1 MLRVFNGVVHRENR
15 QCPMFSLTLFAI
27 ASVVADDQII
37 FRFQAR

>member
-1 MLRVFNGVVHRENR
+1 MALYTVKIVK
-15 QCPMFSLTLFAI
+15 CAMFSLTLFAI